1 VKAAAWTRTYGH
13 KCNFGAEYSF
23 RRFGFSFTVTRLTSY
38 DSFVVDAWFLFFG
51 ATLWISRKGW
61 NE

>member
-1 VKAAAWTRTYGH
+1 MKAAAWTRTRGKRYSV
-13 KCNFGAEYSF
+13 GAEYSF
-23 RRFGFSFTVTRLTSY
+23 RRFGFSLTASKLAL
-38 DSFVVDAWFLFFG
+38 SQTLILDAWFLFFG